1 MTKGDLSESLARRA
15 DQSQARGPVAISLAE
30 DFNLGQKIAAKSLE
44 VNLEV
49 NRAEK
54 VIVMTKGDLSES
66 PARRADQ
73 RATLENFTQGQKRD
87 AKSLEVNLEA
97 NQAER
102 AAMGEP
108 LESLARGP
116 EKPD

>member
-15 DQSQARGPVAISLAE
+15 DQ
-30 DFNLGQKIAAKSLE
+30 
-44 VNLEV
+44 
-49 NRAEK
+49 
-54 VIVMTKGDLSES
+54 
-66 PARRADQ
+66 RADQ